1 MFILNFKVNGKK
13 IWKFVLI
20 ILIVLIVSLLI
31 FVGLKIF
38 SSAKNNINL
47 NNTDALEISS
57 EEYTNFLKDSHENI
71 QNYVGKKIKITG
83 YVYRLPDFSSNEFV
97 VARTMVI
104 DNSSG
109 AVVVGMLAEC
119 NEATKYETG
128 SWIEATGTIELG
140 NYNGEIPI
148 LEISN
153 INTTTA
159 PQDEFVYLPA
169 D

>member
-1 MFILNFKVNGKK
+1 
-13 IWKFVLI
+13 
-20 ILIVLIVSLLI
+20 
-31 FVGLKIF
+31 
-38 SSAKNNINL
+38 
-47 NNTDALEISS
+47 
-57 EEYTNFLKDSHENI
+57 
-71 QNYVGKKIKITG
+71 
-83 YVYRLPDFSSNEFV
+83 
-97 VARTMVI
+97 MVI